1 MMMTDQGDG
10 RAALL
15 TRAQAGPDL
24 STPPLYT
31 CSFAHYQRGT
41 GTATRIT
48 RGAPRGV
55 KLPSE
60 RYTQFASWPFV
71 SLLQPAYAIFRKN
84 LPPDVFR
91 ARYVEGLEEIGPA
104 KIAAALRSVYL
115 ENDALVLLCF
125 ETADVE
131 IKCHRR
137 AFADWWHGKTGV
149 EVPEIGR
156 NTVTPPD
163 APLIT

>member
-1 MMMTDQGDG
+1 MMNTDPGETAG
-10 RAALL
+10 RTALL
-15 TRAQAGPDL
+15 TRDQSGPDL
-24 STPPLYT
+24 STPALYT

-55 KLPSE
+55 KLPSD

-71 SLLQPAYAIFRKN
+71 SLLQPAYAILRKG
-84 LPPDVFR
+84 LPPAEFE
-91 ARYVEGLEEIGPA
+91 ARYVAGLEEIGAA

-115 ENDALVLLCF
+115 ENGGLVLLCF

-131 IKCHRR
+131 RVCHRR
-137 AFADWWHGKTGV
+137 MFARWWEKQTGTA
-149 EVPEIGR
+149 VPEIGR
-156 NTVTPPD
+156 NTVTEPP
-163 APLIT
+163 LTT